1 MLNTCHVKVMRSKW
15 IMIMMILPYFS
26 PSPANKNLKTRLI
39 QKKTQIQ
46 SLNLYPMA
54 QMVNTKRFP
63 ITMLSYLMFMIHDF
77 QFGQWTVDIWSKSNE
92 DLFAGKAPTLVKRCA
107 WRDFY
112 QHRLA
117 DRVNIMTLHPHHQ
130 HQHHLPHHQN
140 TSILVIFVNPEW
152 WSRNLLRKTLPPI
165 SLVDQHW
172 AMFKLF
178 KKIGMINNLHS
189 SLLFH
194 QKEKI
199 EKRLQFPH
207 LVSMEN
213 AIFFTDILWTNSSF
227 DILIIVFLQGIGFSI
242 VTQSPFWKTKQKRL
256 STKTNKKWEID
267 GKGNEL
273 LQNLHIITIKI

>member
-1 MLNTCHVKVMRSKW
+1 MQPDPSLLHLDQLVHIEVVEELLENSKLVNNHVARMLNTCHVKVMRSKW

-152 WSRNLLRKTLPPI
+152 
-165 SLVDQHW
+165 
-172 AMFKLF
+172 
-178 KKIGMINNLHS
+178 
-189 SLLFH
+189 
-194 QKEKI
+194 
-199 EKRLQFPH
+199 
-207 LVSMEN
+207 
-213 AIFFTDILWTNSSF
+213 
-227 DILIIVFLQGIGFSI
+227 
-242 VTQSPFWKTKQKRL
+242 
-256 STKTNKKWEID
+256 
-267 GKGNEL
+267 
-273 LQNLHIITIKI
+273 